1 MEEHNMQIAVLS
13 GKGGTGKTTVS
24 TNIAKAM
31 GWQYVD
37 CDVEEPNGFI
47 FLNPE
52 ITKNEKVSI
61 PVPKINPS
69 KCIGCKKCVKTCQ
82 FNALAWVN
90 KDVLLFDKLCHGC
103 GACTLVCRY
112 GAISEEDREIGNIDV
127 GNDGEIS
134 CMRGTLDIGE
144 PMAGPIIRK
153 LRKMIGD
160 KNTIIDCAPGS
171 SCTVVASIEGA
182 DYALLVTEPTAFGL
196 HDLKIA
202 VELVRNMNIPF
213 GIIINRASD
222 EKDLIEEYC
231 EKEKINIIEKIKFDK
246 DIAVLYSKGMMLV
259 EHDKYKNLFLEI
271 GRKIKEEVSC
281 NLL

>member
-1 MEEHNMQIAVLS
+1 MQIAVLS

-24 TNIAKAM
+24 TNLAKAM

-47 FLNPE
+47 FLNPK
-52 ITKNEKVSI
+52 ITKTEKASI
-61 PVPKINPS
+61 PVPKIDPI
-69 KCIGCKKCVKTCQ
+69 KCVGCQKCVKICQ

-90 KDVLLFDKLCHGC
+90 RDVLFFDKLCHGC
-103 GACTLVCRY
+103 GACSLVCRY
-112 GAISEEDREIGNIDV
+112 NAISEVDREIGNIDV
-127 GNDGEIS
+127 GNDGEIA
-134 CMRGTLDIGE
+134 CLRGTLDIGE
-144 PMAGPIIRK
+144 PMAVPIIRNLK
-153 LRKMIGD
+153 KMIGNE
-160 KNTIIDCAPGS
+160 NTIIDCSPGS
-171 SCTVVASIEGA
+171 SCTVVASIEGV

-202 VELVRNMNIPF
+202 IELVRNMNIPF

-231 EKEKINIIEKIKFDK
+231 EKEKINVLEKIKFDK
-246 DIAVLYSKGMMLV
+246 DIAVLYSKGRMLV
-259 EHDKYKNLFLEI
+259 EHDKYKDLFLNI
-271 GRKIKEEVSC
+271 GKRIEEEVSC